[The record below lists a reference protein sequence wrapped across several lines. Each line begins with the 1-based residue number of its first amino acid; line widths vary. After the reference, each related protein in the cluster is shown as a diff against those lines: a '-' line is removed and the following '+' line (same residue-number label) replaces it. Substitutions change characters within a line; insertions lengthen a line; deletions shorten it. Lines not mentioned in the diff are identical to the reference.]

1 MRALWWATLSGSLL
15 ACADIPRVDAS
26 NIASQTQTPL
36 LDQRRSPTSAGE
48 RAVAIGR
55 RYERAVQYADRRLWM
70 PQTAQ
75 RLDFDWPLPWT
86 DRSIIV
92 QGSGSGATRA
102 LDGAPTDNSMV
113 SSTVTPITGAR
124 IVRDSAGAALT
135 ARINALPADRRAQG
149 ISALTMD
156 EVYGTSTSRGLC
168 EDTRVEFTTSDGATQ
183 WEHRYNTA
191 FLSLMEP
198 LQPSLY
204 ALPSQCIT
212 ALSTAGAMVSAAVG
226 AGCSAQDEAAHFPAG
241 SRCRACLEVD
251 GDHARCV
258 TANQCRAQM
267 TREVLYE
274 GRSYDVL
281 EARMLACAPDYT
293 TTVIALANELGEE
306 NARPRA
312 FDHSVIYGW
321 CYAFTDAGQSAP
333 TPHCITSPM
342 GGPRVAYSDV
352 VMDRVEFIRR
362 AGTAT
367 NVAKDRVWIA
377 NRIEVEGMTLEES
390 FLHPQTIAAISE
402 PFAQRGWNL
411 MPNAL
416 RPDGRDPM
424 RLEDTFALDWISAL
438 VLKTATSINGV
449 PITTYN
455 HNLCTSWSAPAAD
468 GHSTCQIPIFTDSNQ
483 PPNDDVWRNDWA
495 AYAYSTRP
503 LRVELMPLVTLAA
516 TGRADGSVAGGH
528 VPLVM
533 GSTTLAD
540 PEWENCRWPQTFV
553 PDEMA
558 NYETLDFP
566 GEYMFNTQTW
576 RFGRDPTTPVRLAL
590 ATSWRRAFCFDG
602 QRR

>member
-1 MRALWWATLSGSLL
+1 MVAGLSVSALA
-15 ACADIPRVDAS
+15 ACAGPIESAPAAPAQEQRA
-26 NIASQTQTPL
+26 A
-36 LDQRRSPTSAGE
+36 LDQRRNASSEDGAREVP
-48 RAVAIGR
+48 IGR
-55 RYERAVQYADRRLWM
+55 RYERAAQVADRRMWM
-70 PQTAQ
+70 PHTAQ
-75 RLDFDWPLPWT
+75 RLDFDWPIAWRDHVAT
-86 DRSIIV
+86 V
-92 QGSGSGATRA
+92 QRPSEGPTRA
-102 LDGAPTDNSMV
+102 LDGAAVDNSMV
-113 SSTVTPITGAR
+113 ASAVTAITGAR
-124 IVRDSAGAALT
+124 IVRDAAGAALT
-135 ARINALPADRRAQG
+135 ARIAALPAERRAQG

-156 EVYGTSTSRGLC
+156 EVYGTSTARGLC
-168 EDTRVEFTTSDGATQ
+168 EDVRVEFTVTEGGAQ
-183 WEHRYNTA
+183 WEHRYNAA

-198 LQPSLY
+198 LQPALY
-204 ALPSQCIT
+204 ALSAACVT
-212 ALSTAGAMVSAAVG
+212 ALSTAGATVSAAVG

-258 TANQCRAQM
+258 AASQCRAQM
-267 TREVLYE
+267 TREVLVD

-293 TTVIALANELGEE
+293 TTVIALANELGED

-312 FDHSVIYGW
+312 FDHGVIYGW
-321 CYAFTDAGQSAP
+321 CYAFTDPGQSAP

-362 AGTAT
+362 AGTTT

-377 NRIEVEGMTLEES
+377 NRIELEGGMTLEES
-390 FLHPQTIAAISE
+390 FLHPQTIATLSE

-416 RPDGRDPM
+416 RPDGRDPA
-424 RLEDTFALDWISAL
+424 RLEDTFALDWIAGL

-449 PITTYN
+449 PVMAYN

-468 GHSTCQIPIFTDSNQ
+468 GHSSCQIPIFTDSNQ

-503 LRVELMPLVTLAA
+503 LRVEILPIVTLAA
-516 TGRADGSVAGGH
+516 TGRADASISGGH
-528 VPLVM
+528 VPLVL

-540 PEWENCRWPQTFV
+540 PDWDNCRWPQTFV

-576 RFGRDPTTPVRLAL
+576 RFGRDPATPVRLAL